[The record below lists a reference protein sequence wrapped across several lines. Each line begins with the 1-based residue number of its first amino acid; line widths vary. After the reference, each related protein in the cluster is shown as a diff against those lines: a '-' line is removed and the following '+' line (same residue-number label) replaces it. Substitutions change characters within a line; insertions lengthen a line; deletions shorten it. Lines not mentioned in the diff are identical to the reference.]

1 MELIEH
7 EVEER
12 LDRETAAQRLREL
25 ADELS
30 RHNEVPFVKDG
41 VRFSVKVPDEVT
53 YSLEIEVDEDGSE
66 VEIELSW

>member
-1 MELIEH
+1 MELIEY

-30 RHNEVPFVKDG
+30 RHNEVPFVKEG
-41 VRFSVKVPDEVT
+41 VRYSVKVPDEVT